1 MSWMI
6 KGCLA
11 WQSNGLQPPD
21 VVKDATASYILEGI
35 GPHSFPATSEAVAKF
50 IEKSVT
56 DIGDPM
62 VKQRAIDRMRVG
74 LVVDPSKDDT
84 AEIAEVWRKC
94 DDESA
99 KVPRDD
105 FDRKHAT
112 VLRDLVC
119 DWHVRIPQ

>member
-1 MSWMI
+1 M
-6 KGCLA
+6 
-11 WQSNGLQPPD
+11 
-21 VVKDATASYILEGI
+21 
-35 GPHSFPATSEAVAKF
+35 
-50 IEKSVT
+50 T

-62 VKQRAIDRMRVG
+62 VKQRAIDRMRAG

-99 KVPRDD
+99 KLPQDD
-105 FDRKHAT
+105 FDRKHAIG
-112 VLRDLVC
+112 LRDLVC